1 MKYDANGALLSTEIA
16 GMTPISRGKVRDI
29 YDLGDSL
36 LFIATDRISAFD
48 CVMPN
53 GIPDKGRVLTQM
65 SLFWF
70 EKFTWAPNHLICADA
85 SQFPEALKPYE
96 KDLQGRSMIVKKA
109 KTIPL
114 ECTVRGYITGSGWSS
129 YKKDG
134 TVCGMKLRE
143 GYRQAEKLDKPLFT
157 PSTKAE
163 EGHDINISPEEA
175 AQIVGAEKAKRV
187 EELAIRLYSEAADYA
202 EERGIILAD
211 TKFEFGEVAKSIYNF
226 VWDDFASWYLEM
238 TKVALSIGSD
248 AEKINTC
255 AVLNYVLKAVLK
267 LLHPFMPF
275 VTEDIYQSF
284 NDESIMIS
292 SWPTVNENFNFDDS
306 NKFGIIFD
314 IITSIRNIRN
324 QKNVAMSKKTN
335 ILNK

>member
-85 SQFPEALKPYE
+85 SQFPAALKPYE
-96 KDLQGRSMIVKKA
+96 KDLQGRAMIVKKA

-114 ECTVRGYITGSGWSS
+114 ECIVRGYITGSGWSS

-134 TVCGMKLRE
+134 TVCGMKLRD

-163 EGHDINISPEEA
+163 EGHDINISPDEA
-175 AQIVGAEKAKRV
+175 AKIVGAEKAKRV

-202 EERGIILAD
+202 EQRGIILAD
-211 TKFEFGEVAKSIYNF
+211 TKFEFGEVDGQVIVIDEVLTPDSSRYWPKDAYQIGCSPVSLDKQF
-226 VWDDFASWYLEM
+226 VRDYLESLDWDK
-238 TKVALSIGSD
+238 TPPAPELPQDI
-248 AEKINTC
+248 
-255 AVLNYVLKAVLK
+255 VLKTRDKYLDALQRIAGRS
-267 LLHPFMPF
+267 L
-275 VTEDIYQSF
+275 
-284 NDESIMIS
+284 
-292 SWPTVNENFNFDDS
+292 
-306 NKFGIIFD
+306 
-314 IITSIRNIRN
+314 
-324 QKNVAMSKKTN
+324 
-335 ILNK
+335 